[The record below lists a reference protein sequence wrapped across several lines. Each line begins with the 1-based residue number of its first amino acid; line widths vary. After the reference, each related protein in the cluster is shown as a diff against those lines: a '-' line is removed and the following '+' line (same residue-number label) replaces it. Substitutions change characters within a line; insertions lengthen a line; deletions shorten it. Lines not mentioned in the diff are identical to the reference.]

1 MNTIRRISAIF
12 TLLLA
17 SLLSSAQETG
27 FITLYG
33 HISDS
38 ETSESLFFSS
48 VNLSGSNIS
57 NISNSE
63 GQFSLKLPE
72 TTAPDATILISH
84 LGYRTEGVKVSEF
97 TGTTSDKPLE
107 IKLKAAPLSLDPAT
121 VRTIDPEVLVRS
133 AFYKT
138 RDNYPT
144 TSVGMTAFY
153 REMIRKGTVK
163 YLALNEAVIDINKAA
178 YTGISS
184 DKIGIYKGRGSTN
197 YDNTDT
203 LMIKLQGGILTAF
216 DLDQVKNP
224 FAGVTLH
231 ELTATYLFEMNGV
244 ETYDGYS
251 FFKLR
256 FEPRNSD
263 SEEIL
268 FKGYVFIETETLAI
282 GRVEMELDCKGR
294 EKEAANIFIRKWP
307 QNTTFYANEAKYITS
322 YKCFDGKWYYDYCR
336 ADLSLSSKKKAA
348 LFRSN
353 FTITLEMAVTDHKT
367 EGIAIEDVSRV
378 RFKDVLS
385 DRVADFADDNFW
397 GEYNIIEPDQTIDA
411 AIRKIVRK
419 LGNRR

>member
-1 MNTIRRISAIF
+1 MNTIRHISAIF

-17 SLLSSAQETG
+17 TLLSPAQETG
-27 FITLYG
+27 FVTLHG

-48 VNLSGSNIS
+48 VNLRGTNIS
-57 NISNSE
+57 NISNSD
-63 GQFSLKLPE
+63 GHFSLKLPE
-72 TTAPDATILISH
+72 TTAPDAVIQISH
-84 LGYRTEGVKVSEF
+84 LGYRTESVRVSEF
-97 TGTTSDKPLE
+97 AGATSDKPLK
-107 IKLKAAPLSLDPAT
+107 IKLSAVPLSLDPAT
-121 VRTIDPEVLVRS
+121 VRTIDPNVLVVS
-133 AFYKT
+133 AFYKI

-144 TSVGMTAFY
+144 TPVGMTAFY

-163 YLALNEAVIDINKAA
+163 YLALNEAVIDIDKAS
-178 YTGISS
+178 YTGIPS

-203 LMIKLQGGILTAF
+203 LVVKLQGGILTAF
-216 DLDQVKNP
+216 ELDQVKNP

-231 ELTATYLFEMNGV
+231 ELTNTYRYEMDGV

-251 FFKLR
+251 FFKVM
-256 FEPRNSD
+256 FEPKNPDR
-263 SEEIL
+263 EEIL
-268 FKGYVFIETETLAI
+268 FKGHIYIETETLAI
-282 GRVEMELDCKGR
+282 GRVEMELDCKER
-294 EKEAANIFIRKWP
+294 EEEAARIFVRKWP
-307 QNTTFYANEAKYITS
+307 QNTNFYANEAKYVSS
-322 YKCFDGKWYYDYCR
+322 YKCYDGKWYYDYCR
-336 ADLSLSSKKKAA
+336 ADLSLSTRKRAS
-348 LFRSN
+348 LFRNN
-353 FTITLEMAVTDHKT
+353 FTVTLEMAVTDHKT

-411 AIRKIVRK
+411 AIRKIVRN